1 MLTKKDEKYILVF
14 FCADL
19 CHEKHGYTFS
29 FSLKNVKPFMLYV
42 IKNRKREQSMIEVV
56 KEGKMPKNIR
66 QIGQVSG
73 NQKVYLEDYVI
84 TYLKQ
89 IPSPEESMRVIILYG
104 KKEMM
109 GDELCWFVNGA
120 VGAEKDFF
128 MEKTVIDQESWQ
140 RVNEMAGRFFPEL
153 GVLGWAIVGNESTK
167 EIEEQILRTQ
177 KQFFRPDQKL
187 YFEYNTDEK
196 EEYIYLY
203 EKGKMRQQSGYYIY
217 YERNECMQNY
227 MVSLRAAERHPE
239 EFEADRATHQFR
251 EVVSEKKHEIHR
263 RRSATLMT
271 CISLVLMMVIMV
283 IGVTML
289 NNYEKMQNMEQVLYQ
304 ISGKIDQSSR
314 VEEAAEMEEAAE
326 TLELPEESDK
336 TAEVAVE
343 ETVEAEEVVVEE
355 AMDTEDV
362 AEEVVEDVVE
372 EAAPSVSREELAQNT
387 DATEVVEET
396 EEVVEEE
403 VAEET
408 ASVLSEQTSYI
419 IQKGDTLAK
428 ICLKYYG
435 DLSNMDTICE
445 MNGIEDKDHIF
456 YGQKILLP

>member
-1 MLTKKDEKYILVF
+1 
-14 FCADL
+14 
-19 CHEKHGYTFS
+19 
-29 FSLKNVKPFMLYV
+29 
-42 IKNRKREQSMIEVV
+42 MIEVV
-56 KEGKMPKNIR
+56 KEGKTPKNIR

-89 IPSPEESMRVIILYG
+89 PPAPDESMRVVILYG

-140 RVNEMAGRFFPEL
+140 RVNEMAGRFFPEAT
-153 GVLGWAIVGNESTK
+153 VLGWAIVGNESTK

-187 YFEYNTDEK
+187 YFEYNVEEK
-196 EEYIYLY
+196 EEYIYLF

-251 EVVSEKKHEIHR
+251 ERASEKRQEIHR

-271 CISLVLMMVIMV
+271 CLSLALMLVIMI

-304 ISGKIDQSSR
+304 ISGKIDQSAEA
-314 VEEAAEMEEAAE
+314 EEAAQMQ
-326 TLELPEESDK
+326 
-336 TAEVAVE
+336 
-343 ETVEAEEVVVEE
+343 EVVVQEQPE
-355 AMDTEDV
+355 S
-362 AEEVVEDVVE
+362 EVVQSVDEP
-372 EAAPSVSREELAQNT
+372 APLVSREELAQSSEESAQT
-387 DATEVVEET
+387 ATESEMTTAEEESAEEELPEGEPAGEESTEEAPEEETVEESPESEPT
-396 EEVVEEE
+396 EGENTESADVQDGV
-403 VAEET
+403 T
-408 ASVLSEQTSYI
+408 PASAQQTVYV

-428 ICLKYYG
+428 ICMKYYG
-435 DLSNMDTICE
+435 NLSNMDKICE
-445 MNGIEDKDHIF
+445 MNGIADKDNIL
-456 YGQKILLP
+456 YGQKLILP